1 MNTFDFSFLHLRFLD
16 VIDIVLVAIIL
27 YYVYSLIRETIALN
41 IVLGLV
47 IIYLVYLAVKQVHM
61 RLLTEILGGFVSVG
75 FIALIVV
82 FQQEIRGVH

>member
-47 IIYLVYLAVKQVHM
+47 IIYLVYFAVKQVHM
-61 RLLTEILGGFVSVG
+61 RLLTEILGGLLAWGLS
-75 FIALIVV
+75 
-82 FQQEIRGVH
+82 H